1 MLLLY
6 HKCAPGKSFRSSLF
20 RLSVCLSGRDFL
32 LLLQKEAKQ
41 GKGEPGFPLCNPL
54 WRLAVLDTNDVN
66 IVRTAH
72 RCAPKVATGVSAPS
86 PLPPPP
92 LSGEGMSIPIPA
104 YPLFH
109 LGNCFLLFP
118 WKIFPLWPHRRWS
131 FHAGTQYPF
140 PSKNKRVRQP
150 MAFRTFSSLS
160 LPADITPRNQS
171 PPASPGHLPLPAHQR
186 HRR

>member
-41 GKGEPGFPLCNPL
+41 GKREPGFPLCNPL

-86 PLPPPP
+86 PLPPLPCP
-92 LSGEGMSIPIPA
+92 LSPA
-104 YPLFH
+104 PSPAIGGGDVYPNPCLPS
-109 LGNCFLLFP
+109 LSSRQLLSALSSANLP
-118 WKIFPLWPHRRWS
+118 SVASPQVIFPRRNAIS
-131 FHAGTQYPF
+131 F
-140 PSKNKRVRQP
+140 SV
-150 MAFRTFSSLS
+150 
-160 LPADITPRNQS
+160 
-171 PPASPGHLPLPAHQR
+171 
-186 HRR
+186 